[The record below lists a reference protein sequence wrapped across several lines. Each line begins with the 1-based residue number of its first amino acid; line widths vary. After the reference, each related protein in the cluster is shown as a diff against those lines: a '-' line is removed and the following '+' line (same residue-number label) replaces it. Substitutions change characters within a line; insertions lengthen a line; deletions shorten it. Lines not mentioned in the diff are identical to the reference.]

1 MVAYHEKT
9 NKNKLRKIL
18 IEGMLIKRGLPKRG
32 GGHEQFAVFFTMCT
46 SGNWT
51 ECVGD
56 CWQITFITLNTFVC

>member
-51 ECVGD
+51 ECVRD
-56 CWQITFITLNTFVC
+56 C